1 MLRRLLAALLSLVG
15 LWLVAVAVLF
25 VWPPANSGAPAHAD
39 AVIVLSGGRNWRLDP
54 ALKLVERGVAPV
66 LAISSPYRDPR
77 WTKAHRLCQGLDGRL
92 RFKVLCF
99 QAVPYSTRGEAETV
113 TRLARHNG
121 WNRIVVVTSTYH
133 VTRARMLFRR
143 CYHGDLW
150 MVGTSSPWLTR
161 PEEWA
166 YETGKLIVQSTIER
180 AC

>member
-1 MLRRLLAALLSLVG
+1 MLAA

-25 VWPPANSGAPAHAD
+25 VWPPANSGPPAHAD

-66 LAISSPYRDPR
+66 LAISSPFRDQR
-77 WTKAHRLCQGLDGRL
+77 WTKAHRLCEGLDGRL
-92 RFKVLCF
+92 RFKVICF
-99 QAVPYSTRGEAETV
+99 QAVPYNTRGEAETV

-121 WNRIVVVTSTYH
+121 WTRIVVVTSTYH

-143 CYHGDLW
+143 CYHGSLW
-150 MVGTSSPWLTR
+150 MVGASSPWLLL

-166 YETGKLIVQSTIER
+166 FETGKLLVQSTVER